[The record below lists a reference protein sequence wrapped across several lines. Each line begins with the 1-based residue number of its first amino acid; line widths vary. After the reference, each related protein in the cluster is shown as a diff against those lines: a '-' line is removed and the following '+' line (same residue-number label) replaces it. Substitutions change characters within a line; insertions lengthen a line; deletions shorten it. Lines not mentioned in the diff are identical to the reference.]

1 MEKSKSLT
9 PPELRI
15 LYVLLKHSGKS
26 SFDHVMS
33 ECGMCYGMFH
43 NNANLLLE
51 KGLITQGATFKDFA
65 ITPSG
70 RRIYRD
76 LTENI
81 LQRIEEKER
90 RESEDGE

>member
-1 MEKSKSLT
+1 MEKNNRLT
-9 PPELRI
+9 PVELRI
-15 LYVLLKHSGKS
+15 LYVLLEHGGKS
-26 SFDHVMS
+26 NFDRVMA

-51 KGLITQGATFKDFA
+51 KGLIAQGASFKDFM

-70 RRIYRD
+70 RRMYRD
-76 LTENI
+76 STENI

-90 RESEDGE
+90 REAEERS